1 MEDNLNKTSADE
13 GQLANAQSM
22 ENTTVNE
29 GSVNETNVHQE
40 AVTVTKEETVS
51 LEEAKTEL
59 APETEMTEAKSA
71 AKKKMAAKSTSKKV
85 KEALDSKETAS
96 ENKKINDAEE
106 EKSIVS
112 EAETETEEEE
122 IEIADDTYDALNKEE
137 VVTTLEEVVKERD
150 INKIKKQVSL
160 LKLRYLQIV
169 KEEREQKLEQN
180 LSEDEEKST
189 ENQEEIVEK
198 KMWEE
203 RFNKA
208 FSLYK
213 TNKQSYIDSQEQEKI
228 RNLEEK
234 KKLLEDLK
242 SLINSN
248 DSLKSIYDSFKEIQD
263 RWKSIGP
270 VPQSDITDL
279 WQNYHF
285 YVEKFFDK
293 VKISKELKELDLK
306 KNLEQKLA
314 LCEKAEAL
322 LLESSVFTAFNKL
335 QQFHNEW
342 KEIGAVP
349 EDKKEEIWLRFKNA
363 SDLINQ
369 KRREHYETISK
380 DQENNYQAKL
390 ALCNKVLEITNI
402 EFVSLKKINEVSKE
416 TEEILKAWKTIGPA
430 PKQQNEEI
438 WEKFKAILD
447 AFYESKKQYFDTL
460 KEEQLDNYN
469 KKLNLCIQAEAVAIR
484 TDWRKAT
491 DELLTLQKEWK
502 EIGITARKQSEKL
515 WKRFRTACDAFFT
528 AKTDYFKNIESHES
542 ENLAKKEALIQKVKE
557 DPIADTKEANLELI
571 KNYQRE
577 WMEIGYTPVADK
589 ERLWKEFR
597 VAIDQRFEKLNI
609 KQEDVKKIQYQQ
621 KIKNILE
628 DNNSSDALRK
638 EKRFMQNKMDRLK
651 EDVLLWENNLGFF
664 ANSKNADLLKAEFEK
679 KIDKAKEE
687 IKELESKLKLL
698 KEVK

>member
-1 MEDNLNKTSADE
+1 MEDNLNKTAADE

-22 ENTTVNE
+22 ESTVVNQE
-29 GSVNETNVHQE
+29 SVNETNLHQE
-40 AVTVTKEETVS
+40 DVTEPKEEAVS
-51 LEEAKTEL
+51 LEEATVEPTPE
-59 APETEMTEAKSA
+59 PETTETKST
-71 AKKKMAAKSTSKKV
+71 AKKKTAAKSTSKNAKEPIEPKEEAASEKV
-85 KEALDSKETAS
+85 KPK
-96 ENKKINDAEE
+96 EE
-106 EKSIVS
+106 EKELVS
-112 EAETETEEEE
+112 EVEAETEEEE

-137 VVTTLEEVVKERD
+137 AVTTLEEVVKEKD

-160 LKLRYLQIV
+160 LKLRYLEIV
-169 KEEREQKLEQN
+169 KEEKERKLEQN

-189 ENQEEIVEK
+189 ENQEEIEEK

-213 TNKQSYIDSQEQEKI
+213 TNKQSYIDLQEQEKI

-242 SLINSN
+242 SLIDSN

-263 RWKSIGP
+263 QWKSIGP

-322 LLESSVFTAFNKL
+322 LLESSVFAAFNTL
-335 QQFHNEW
+335 QQYHNEW

-349 EDKKEEIWLRFKNA
+349 DDKKEEIWFRFKNA

-369 KRREHYETISK
+369 KRREHYENLSK
-380 DQENNYQAKL
+380 NQENNYQAKL
-390 ALCNKVLEITNI
+390 ALCNKVQEITNI

-416 TEEILKAWKTIGPA
+416 TEDILKAWKTIGPA
-430 PKQQNEEI
+430 PKQHNEEI

-447 AFYESKKQYFDTL
+447 AFYESKKQYFDKL
-460 KEEQLDNYN
+460 KDEQLDNYN
-469 KKLNLCIQAEAVAIR
+469 KKLNLCIQAEAVALR

-491 DELLTLQKEWK
+491 DELLKLQKEWK
-502 EIGITARKQSEKL
+502 EIGVTARKQSEKL
-515 WKRFRTACDAFFT
+515 WKRFRTACDAFFA
-528 AKTDYFKNIESHES
+528 AKANYFKNIESHES

-557 DPIADTKEANLELI
+557 DLIADTKEANLELI

-577 WMEIGYTPVADK
+577 WMEIGYTPLAEK

-597 VAIDQRFEKLNI
+597 AAIDRRFEKLNI

-638 EKRFMQNKMDRLK
+638 EKRFMQNKMNQLK